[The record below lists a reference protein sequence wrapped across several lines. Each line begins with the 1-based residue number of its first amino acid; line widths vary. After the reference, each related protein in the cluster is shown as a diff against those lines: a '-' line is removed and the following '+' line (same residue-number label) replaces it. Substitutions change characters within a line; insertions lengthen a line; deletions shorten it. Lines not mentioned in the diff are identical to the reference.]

1 MLANHKGDFM
11 KNLSLAALLMC
22 GFFCLSTTAMA
33 DAQGL
38 VSLKSAHSVSATM
51 DKLEAI
57 LKEKGMNVF
66 ARINHSEGAK
76 KAEMEL
82 RPTELLI
89 FGNPKVGTPLMLC
102 SQTVAIDLP
111 QKALAWEDASGQVWL
126 SYNDPEYLN
135 QRHGL
140 GDCAEGLKKVSGAL
154 NNLATAA
161 TAE

>member
-11 KNLSLAALLMC
+11 KKLAFLSPLIFILWFLSGSAVAAEN
-22 GFFCLSTTAMA
+22 
-33 DAQGL
+33 GL
-38 VSLKSAHSVSATM
+38 VSLKSAHSVAATI

-66 ARINHSEGAK
+66 ARINHSEGAP
-76 KAEMEL
+76 KAGMEL
-82 RPTELLI
+82 HPTELLI
-89 FGNPKVGTPLMLC
+89 FGNPKDGTPLMLC

-111 QKALAWEDASGQVWL
+111 QKALAWQDESGQVWL

-140 GDCAEGLKKVSGAL
+140 GECGEVLKKVSGAL
-154 NNLATAA
+154 NNFATAA